1 MNISQIV
8 KKYYSCSKEKIKN
21 CKNREEKL
29 DLIITL
35 IGDLIDAVAKIT
47 VRGIAKVLGIS
58 RKLVAKAITIIAYP
72 FMMVLLKSISETRGR
87 KLFEY
92 HHPEIIKQLH
102 EICKFVENADSSL
115 QDEIIYVDYT
125 LSEMKEQLITK
136 YGYTEEDAPCEHTIS
151 RILKEYFGYKLTK
164 IKKSRVLKKI
174 PETDEIFSHVKLRLL
189 ALELS
194 GDDTIGWSID
204 DKAKKKLGN
213 ISENGKSLAKKEADD
228 HDTNYNKI
236 VTPFGILN
244 LKTNKSYVYCTE
256 NNSTAEYKVDCIE
269 HRLKAELE
277 DNPNIKKLMLFLDN
291 GPENA
296 SSRSLWIYNL
306 VELAKKYN
314 ITIELVYYPP
324 YHSKYNK
331 IEHYWGVLQRKWS
344 KELIKSDQ
352 KLIEVINHTKWH
364 GIKSEG
370 YISSK
375 AYEKGKKI
383 DKKIMVE
390 IKEKYISHYSNKLKK
405 WSVIITP

>member
-8 KKYYSCSKEKIKN
+8 TKYHSCSKENIRN
-21 CKNREEKL
+21 CKNRNEKL
-29 DLIITL
+29 NLIITL
-35 IGDLIDAVAKIT
+35 IGDLINTGIKITIRGVAK
-47 VRGIAKVLGIS
+47 ALEIS
-58 RKLVAKAITIIAYP
+58 RKLVAKAITIITYP
-72 FMMVLLKSISETRGR
+72 FMLLLLKSINETRGR
-87 KLFEY
+87 KLFEH
-92 HHPEIIKQLH
+92 HHPEIIEQLH
-102 EICKFVENADSSL
+102 EICKFVENADSGL
-115 QDEIIYVDYT
+115 QDEIIYIDYT
-125 LSEMKEQLITK
+125 LSEMKDQLK
-136 YGYTEEDAPCEHTIS
+136 NRYGYTKETAPCEHTIS

-164 IKKSRVLKKI
+164 IKKSKVLKKI
-174 PETDEIFSHVKLRLL
+174 PETDEIFNHVKLKLL

-228 HDTNYNKI
+228 HDTKYSKI

-244 LKTNKSYVYCTE
+244 LKTNKAYVYCTE

-291 GPENA
+291 GPENS

-352 KLIEVINHTKWH
+352 KLIEVINRTKWH
-364 GIKSEG
+364 GINSKG

-375 AYEKGKKI
+375 LYEKGKKI
-383 DKKIMVE
+383 DDKIMIE
-390 IKEKYISHYSNKLKK
+390 IKDKYISHYNEKLKK